1 MTAPW
6 IITTI
11 LIVVALIVLAGVATY
26 APALVVRRRQRS
38 TLRDLC
44 RGKLALTYDDGPGK
58 RLTPRLLDLLK
69 SYNAQA
75 TFFMVGFRMDDA
87 PELVQRT
94 LDDGHEIGSHG
105 YWHKNAWRVN
115 PLRAVKD
122 VIDGLM
128 ATRQWREHG
137 TPYRAPFGR
146 LTTWTWLAA
155 RVNHATLCWWTC
167 DARDQM
173 PKLPDPETIVQQVID
188 RGGAVV
194 LMHSHDSGEHRERY
208 VLELT
213 EQLLVAARDN
223 GLKICTMSKVL
234 PAGDGKQV
242 EAA

>member
-1 MTAPW
+1 MPAHW
-6 IITTI
+6 IITTL
-11 LIVVALIVLAGVATY
+11 LIIVALLVLAGVVTY
-26 APALVVRRRQRS
+26 APAMVVRQRQRS
-38 TLRDLC
+38 NLRGLC
-44 RGKLALTYDDGPGK
+44 KGKLALTYDDGPGK
-58 RLTPRLLDLLK
+58 RLTPKLLDLLK
-69 SYNAQA
+69 QYNARA

-122 VIDGLM
+122 VIDGFG
-128 ATRQWREHG
+128 ATKRWSNDE
-137 TPYRAPFGR
+137 TVYRAPFGR

-155 RVNHATLCWWTC
+155 RANRASLCWWTC

-173 PKLPDPETIVQQVID
+173 PKLPDPESIVHQVID
-188 RGGAVV
+188 SGGAVV

-213 EQLLVAARDN
+213 ERLLSTARDA
-223 GLKICTMSKVL
+223 GLTVCTMS
-234 PAGDGKQV
+234 QV
-242 EAA
+242 MPPRVTEPTTA